1 MLKLKESEAKE
12 IQDAISSALESKNAK
27 NAAMQN
33 AINILFEQRF
43 ATIDRLTSA
52 YYEYQGTMNEKHKIY
67 TEVMKLVS
75 RLGTDKKTLKELES
89 FVNTY
94 RSNLMTRFRENFPD
108 MKESDVTLYLYSVA
122 GFSSRGTN
130 PKFWICHII
139 RTFLIFLLYEII
151 N

>member
-33 AINILFEQRF
+33 AINTLFEQRF

-67 TEVMKLVS
+67 NWFQDWVLTRKL
-75 RLGTDKKTLKELES
+75 
-89 FVNTY
+89 
-94 RSNLMTRFRENFPD
+94 
-108 MKESDVTLYLYSVA
+108 
-122 GFSSRGTN
+122 
-130 PKFWICHII
+130 
-139 RTFLIFLLYEII
+139 
-151 N
+151 